1 MLRVLG
7 AILTALTV
15 TGSAG
20 FSSAQGWVLDGATS
34 KLAFG
39 SIKKNKI
46 GEVHRF
52 ERISGS
58 VSDTGAVLVEID
70 LSSVQTDIDV
80 RNERMRA
87 FVFGGQTTGTL
98 KGQIDM
104 AGLKSL
110 PVGGSGVVDSTITLS
125 LLGQDIPIAAD
136 LFVLRITDT
145 RVLVSTDNMVFV
157 SSEDLGVD
165 DGITKLMGLAQ
176 LSGITRTAPVTAR
189 FIFNADANAATTA
202 PASATVQAAAS
213 QATGDAAKGKRV
225 FNKCK
230 ACHKLEAGKNG
241 VGPSLAGIIG
251 RPSGQ
256 VEGYKYSDAMEQ
268 ANLVWTHELL
278 EQYLRKPKD
287 LIPGTK
293 MLFAGL
299 RKDSEIAD
307 LLAYLEQETQ

>member
-15 TGSAG
+15 TGSGG
-20 FSSAQGWVLDGATS
+20 FATAQSWVLDGANS

-58 VSDTGAVLVEID
+58 VSETGAVLVEID
-70 LSSVQTDIDV
+70 LASVQTDIDV
-80 RNERMRA
+80 RNERMRD

-98 KGQIDM
+98 KAQIDM

-110 PVGGSGVVDSTITLS
+110 PVGGAGVVDSTITLS
-125 LLGQDIPIAAD
+125 LLGQDIPVAAD
-136 LFVLRITDT
+136 LFVLRISDT
-145 RVLVSTDNMVFV
+145 RVLVSTDSMVFV

-165 DGITKLMGLAQ
+165 DGITKLMGLAE
-176 LSGITRTAPVTAR
+176 LSGITRTAPITAR
-189 FIFNADANAATTA
+189 FIFNAESNAA
-202 PASATVQAAAS
+202 SNAAAPVQTADAS
-213 QATGDAAKGKRV
+213 TAGDAGKGKRV

-256 VEGYKYSDAMEQ
+256 VDGYAYSDAMTQ
-268 ANLVWTHELL
+268 ANLVWSHELL
-278 EQYLRKPKD
+278 AQYLRKPKD

-299 RKDSEIAD
+299 RKDSEIED
-307 LLAYLEQETQ
+307 LLAYLEQESQ

>member
-1 MLRVLG
+1 MLRVFG

-20 FSSAQGWVLDGATS
+20 FSSAQSWVLDGVNS

-58 VSDTGAVLVEID
+58 VSETGAVQVEID
-70 LSSVQTDIDV
+70 LSSVQTDVDI
-80 RNERMRA
+80 RNERMRD

-98 KGQIDM
+98 KAQIDM

-110 PVGGSGVVDSTITLS
+110 PVGGAGVVDSRITLS
-125 LLGQDIPIAAD
+125 LLGRDIPVEAD

-145 RVLVSTDNMVFV
+145 RVLVSTDSMVFV
-157 SSEDLGVD
+157 SSEDLGID
-165 DGITKLMGLAQ
+165 DGITKLMGLAE
-176 LSGITRTAPVTAR
+176 LSGITRTAPITAR
-189 FIFNADANAATTA
+189 FIFNADSSAAA
-202 PASATVQAAAS
+202 PAIAPVKAADAS
-213 QATGDAAKGKRV
+213 TSGDASKGKRV

-256 VEGYKYSDAMEQ
+256 VDGYQYSDAMKQ
-268 ANLVWTHELL
+268 ANLVWTHDLL
-278 EQYLRKPKD
+278 AQYLRKPKD

-299 RKDSEIAD
+299 RKDSEIDD